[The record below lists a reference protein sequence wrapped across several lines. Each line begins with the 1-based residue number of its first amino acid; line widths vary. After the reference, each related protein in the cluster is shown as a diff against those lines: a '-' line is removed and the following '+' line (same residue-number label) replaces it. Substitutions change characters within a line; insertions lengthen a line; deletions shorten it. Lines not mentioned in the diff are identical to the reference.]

1 MLIFKLQTWCK
12 TNIFATLFSSF
23 LQILH
28 PFPAIT
34 SSHHTSH
41 VTSHC
46 WLMSRRSV
54 TYSDAVSL
62 WPDPKQSPSLQNV
75 NTEDTYLS
83 LPGPHPGTWP
93 APPWRP
99 WRASCGRW
107 WPAGAAGP
115 AGAGAGASWLW
126 WCCDH
131 PGPSSARYCS
141 CCPGL
146 ELTGAMLPWRH
157 EISTHYRYL

>member
-23 LQILH
+23 LQILE
-28 PFPAIT
+28 PFPAIR
-34 SSHHTSH
+34 SHITCHKPLIDVTTQCH
-41 VTSHC
+41 VFRC
-46 WLMSRRSV
+46 CV
-54 TYSDAVSL
+54 TMT
-62 WPDPKQSPSLQNV
+62 WPKTITVTV